1 VVEGYGKHDKKVKQS
16 MSPLF
21 KRKRKPTL
29 SELQGVP
36 EGMFRCDLCDEV
48 QPIESSLAGTI
59 VNVNEAT
66 KEVYTVCGLCA
77 FSAGRRFRE
86 FPTPYFGAP
95 KRRKSRS
102 ISPVSVGPQGIAFV
116 NWDANVVTAFREY
129 LKTTKPTPN
138 ELRKYLE
145 PRKEHEPS

>member
-1 VVEGYGKHDKKVKQS
+1 

-29 SELQGVP
+29 SESQGVP
-36 EGMFRCDLCDEV
+36 EGMFRCDLCNEV
-48 QPIESSLAGTI
+48 LPIEHLAGSI
-59 VNVNEAT
+59 INVNESA
-66 KEVYTVCGLCA
+66 KEVYTVCGFCA

-86 FPTPYFGAP
+86 FPTLYFGTP
-95 KRRKSRS
+95 KRRKGRS
-102 ISPVSVGPQGIAFV
+102 ISPVSIGPQGIAFV
-116 NWDANVVTAFREY
+116 NWEANVVTAFREY

-145 PRKEHEPS
+145 SRKEHEPS